1 MCGIVGALAIGK
13 LPKEQE
19 AIRQKVIRFLTTE
32 LMILTEDRGKDATGA
47 VLLFNNGKYYGLKR
61 GDRSTKFLSKFGV
74 NDENYGSLLQL
85 WKKTRSPVKAFVGH
99 CRATTVGVT
108 TNNMNNHPIKVGNIV
123 GIHNGTL
130 KNDDEIIKN
139 LECGRDA
146 DVDSEAIFRLA
157 AYYTNNGEEPFTM
170 EIIEEIVHRLDG
182 SFSVIMFNGDNPDQ
196 VPVFRDSRPMEF
208 VFVKELATVFII
220 SEQKFWN
227 TAHCI
232 YERAVNYYDNGL
244 PTLIGMDIEKGSLDN
259 DGAAIFDLTTK
270 ITKDTKLEDLAEW
283 QKLPG
288 TGRIW
293 KSPIVTTY
301 PGYNTTRW
309 NANDRNKTTHTP
321 ATPTKASDK
330 TGTTETAEDVGVKR
344 HMWNDIT
351 KKYIVKVGDTKL
363 EADKSKDLMVTT
375 KKETPEKAVILKAT
389 VTKVEKPPETKP
401 TEKKITD
408 LTEYRENIAIE
419 GDVVIDVDEE
429 EEVKSDEIKE
439 IIVDMEQ
446 EPAALVQAAEI
457 YFEEIPKETRGFE
470 NDDQLMNFTDI
481 KDAATMSKLGFT
493 LVGNRV
499 FKSAWKKGFIVGCKY
514 ASALLDSKSNESSKT
529 KKREKHIVGLKAL
542 IIVLAQF
549 FNKTMG
555 DNENIAVRNGLAA
568 ITMNQKKAIP
578 MGDLEPLFHGWEEK
592 ELKSVKEVV
601 TRAVAVGYSES
612 EDNNEN

>member
-130 KNDDEIIKN
+130 KNDDEIFKN

-170 EIIEEIVHRLDG
+170 EVIEEIVHRLEG

-244 PTLIGMDIEKGSLDN
+244 PTLIGMDIEKGSLEN

-293 KSPIVTTY
+293 KSPVVTAAY
-301 PGYNTTRW
+301 GVYNNRGTW
-309 NANDRNKTTHTP
+309 SANNRNKTTHTP
-321 ATPTKASDK
+321 ATPTKTDDK
-330 TGTTETAEDVGVKR
+330 TKTAEIIGDIGIKR
-344 HMWNDIT
+344 HIWDDIT
-351 KKYIVKVGDTKL
+351 KKYTVKVGDTKL
-363 EADKSKDLMVTT
+363 EPDKSKDLIVTT
-375 KKETPEKAVILKAT
+375 KNETAKAT
-389 VTKVEKPPETKP
+389 VTKVEKAPETKP

-408 LTEYRENIAIE
+408 LTKYRENIAIE
-419 GDVVIDVDEE
+419 GDVVIDVDQV
-429 EEVKSDEIKE
+429 EVKSDEIEE
-439 IIVDMEQ
+439 IVVDMEQ
-446 EPAALVQAAEI
+446 EPAALRQAAEI
-457 YFEEIPKETRGFE
+457 YFEEIPKETRGFKD
-470 NDDQLMNFTDI
+470 DDQLLNFTDI
-481 KDAATMSKLGFT
+481 KDAATMDKLGFT

-499 FKSAWKKGFIVGCKY
+499 FKSAWKKGFIIGCKY
-514 ASALLDSKSNESSKT
+514 ASALLDNKSKESSKT

-542 IIVLAQF
+542 IVVLAQF

-555 DNENIAVRNGLAA
+555 DADNIAARNMLAA
-568 ITMNQKKAIP
+568 ITLDQKKAIP
-578 MGDLEPLFHGWEEK
+578 MDDLDPLFHGWESEN
-592 ELKSVKEVV
+592 LQSVKEVV
-601 TRAVAVGYSES
+601 TNAVAVGYSKS
-612 EDNNEN
+612 GDGDEN